1 MQIQTACIDT
11 NGCCS
16 QLCFFNKPSLF
27 PKSLKNNALEHTVLF
42 SESYLLKYCFYVK
55 ERDFSYDLNIW
66 GFPGGLCVHA
76 KSLQLC
82 LILCEPMD
90 YSPPDSFVYE
100 ILQAR
105 ILEWVAGLPRCL
117 NDKDSTCQC
126 RRCRFHPRVGKIPW
140 SRKWQPAPVFLPEKV
155 QGQKSLEGYSPW
167 GHKETW
173 LSNWAL
179 TNILGEKPI
188 HSIN

>member
-1 MQIQTACIDT
+1 MVAVHSCV
-11 NGCCS
+11 
-16 QLCFFNKPSLF
+16 FFNKPSLF

-42 SESYLLKYCFYVK
+42 SESCLLKYCFYVK

-105 ILEWVAGLPRCL
+105 ILEWVAGLPRYL
-117 NDKDSTCQC
+117 NDKDSTYQC

-140 SRKWQPAPVFLPEKV
+140 SRKLGSYTFHHLPLRSPGPGHCDLAPVLAP
-155 QGQKSLEGYSPW
+155 
-167 GHKETW
+167 
-173 LSNWAL
+173 LSFYLNY
-179 TNILGEKPI
+179 TR
-188 HSIN
+188 S